1 MFTVFG
7 GSVCSYVAGGAFI
20 FAECSL
26 CCLSMGVGRARDGQ
40 SDLTVLAPPY
50 KIGFA
55 LAAAHVVLLIA
66 IYGDKVWMCLAT

>member
-7 GSVCSYVAGGAFI
+7 GSVCSYVAGGAFT

-26 CCLSMGVGRARDGQ
+26 CCVSMAVGRARGGQ

-50 KIGFA
+50 KVGFA
-55 LAAAHVVLLIA
+55 LAAAYIILLEA
-66 IYGDKVWMCLAT
+66 VHCDEVWMCLAT